1 MSPRYLL
8 ALLPLLLFTAC
19 ESEILSAINDDT
31 KVEIDIGEPID
42 RDWDA
47 IAERDT
53 LTLLTT
59 YNSTSYF
66 LYRGMA
72 LGYEFEM
79 AEKFAEEN
87 DLVLR
92 TIAVPNRDSL
102 FVLLN
107 QGVGDI
113 VAARIVPRAADSLRL
128 AFTHALY
135 ETPPVLV
142 QLERAPDE
150 SIMESEGLDTLL
162 NDSSDGLLGE
172 VPDFDEIQVP
182 VRLVRRP
189 RELAGDS
196 VHIGSETAYEDRL
209 VELSDSLANPIE
221 VVEISGDVSVERLVR
236 GVARGSIR
244 YTVAPRNLA
253 ELSEEYFTNVAIV
266 PVLDEAYRVSW
277 AVRNNSP
284 VLLEK
289 LNAWLDE
296 GDGSATFNTLYA
308 KYFTD
313 RDGYR
318 ERVRSE
324 YLTSDTGRLS
334 EYDEILRRHAPAI
347 GWDWRLLAAQT
358 FQESR
363 FKNRAKSWA
372 GAAGLLQLMPPTARE
387 FGVSDVYNPD
397 QNVAGAVRFLNW
409 LNDYWDDK
417 IVDESERLK
426 FILASYNTGHGHV
439 QDARRLTVKNGG
451 DDTIWEDV
459 SYWLLQKSKPSVFRD
474 PVVKYGYSRG
484 IEPVLY
490 VTHILDRFEHYR
502 QFVDPYAAPE
512 AATEM
517 ALEAAST
524 PEQSD

>member
-1 MSPRYLL
+1 MSLRYLL
-8 ALLPLLLFTAC
+8 VFLPLLFLTAC
-19 ESEILSAINDDT
+19 GQIELLDDENT
-31 KVEIDIGEPID
+31 EIDIGEPIE

-47 IAERDT
+47 IVERDT

-87 DLVLR
+87 DMILR
-92 TIAVPNRDSL
+92 TIVVPNRDSL

-113 VAARIVPRAADSLRL
+113 VAARIVPRAIDSTRL

-142 QLERAPDE
+142 QLETAPDE
-150 SIMESEGLDTLL
+150 SILADEGLDTLL
-162 NDSSDGLLGE
+162 NDSSDGRFGE
-172 VPDFDEIQVP
+172 IPDPDDIEVP

-189 RELAGDS
+189 AALAGDS
-196 VHIGSETAYEDRL
+196 VHISDETAYEDRL
-209 VELSDSLANPIE
+209 VELSDSLGTAIDI
-221 VVEISGDVSVERLVR
+221 VEIDGDVSVERLVR
-236 GVARGSIR
+236 GVARGNIQ
-244 YTVAPRNLA
+244 YTVAPRNVA

-284 VLLEK
+284 VLLER
-289 LNAWLDE
+289 LNTWLDE
-296 GDGSATFNTLYA
+296 GDGSSLFNTLYA
-308 KYFTD
+308 KYFSD

-324 YLTSDTGRLS
+324 YLTSETGRLS
-334 EYDEILRRHAPAI
+334 EYDEILRRYAPNI

-387 FGVSDVYNPD
+387 FGVTDVYNPD

-409 LNDYWDDK
+409 LDEYWDDNNCGR
-417 IVDESERLK
+417 VRAPQVCARQLQHRSWTRAGC
-426 FILASYNTGHGHV
+426 ASSH
-439 QDARRLTVKNGG
+439 
-451 DDTIWEDV
+451 
-459 SYWLLQKSKPSVFRD
+459 S
-474 PVVKYGYSRG
+474 
-484 IEPVLY
+484 
-490 VTHILDRFEHYR
+490 
-502 QFVDPYAAPE
+502 
-512 AATEM
+512 
-517 ALEAAST
+517 
-524 PEQSD
+524 